1 MATSNRD
8 RVGQALEHLGEGLRP
23 YVEREMKAEYWERA
37 AQVIV
42 VTLAGPEGKRLPKH
56 ALDDVQN
63 LLKLMW
69 DQWNSVFRKKLSQA
83 ERTLVSELRDAR
95 NRWAHQEAFSVDDTY
110 RTLDSA
116 HRLLTAVSA
125 EEATEVD
132 HMKQEVLRISFEQA
146 TKKAEKQAALFPTE
160 GTPAAGLLPWREIA
174 TPHKDVA
181 SGRYQQAE
189 FAADLGQVFRGEG
202 SDEYRDPK
210 EFFRRTYLTEGLTSL
225 LTLAVERLT
234 GSGGEP
240 VVGLQTNFGGGK
252 THSLL
257 ALHHAFSGVALA
269 ELSGLE
275 AVIERVGVRELP
287 DVRRAVLVGT
297 SISPGRVH
305 EKPDGTKIRTL
316 WGEVAWQLG
325 GPDGYAMVAQDD
337 ERATNPGDQLNELF
351 REFGPCLILIDEWV
365 AYARQLYG
373 VDGLPAGSFD
383 THYSFAQALTEAAHA
398 VEGTLVVVALPAS
411 DIEIGGVGGEE
422 ALKKL
427 SNVVASKASPWRPAL
442 PEESFEI
449 VRRRLFDEM
458 TDPVAFSNR
467 DATVRAFLDLYK
479 GQDQEFPTDC
489 HEADYGRL
497 LASAFPIHPE
507 LFKRLYE
514 DWGALEKFQRMRGVL
529 RLMAAVIHALWERED
544 KSLMIMP
551 GTIPIDDPAVQR
563 ELTRYLEDNWVPVI
577 ERDVDGA
584 SSTPLGL
591 DRGTPGLGRYSA
603 ARRVA
608 RTIFLGSAATV
619 GTAHRG
625 LEDQHIKLGC
635 VQPGEGPAVF
645 GDALRRLTDQ
655 AFFLYGDGQ
664 RYWYQ
669 TQPTVQRLARDRASA
684 LDQDVVFE
692 EIIRRLRADRGR
704 GDFAGVHI
712 APTDGGDIPDETE
725 VRLAVLGPDTPHAAK
740 AEDSPARVKSAEIL
754 QQRGGGPRRFRNM
767 LLFAAADKTRLS
779 ELEDAV
785 RQYIAWRTI
794 VDDHKDLNL
803 DAFGLNQATAKRDQF
818 DETVDQ
824 RMRETYMW
832 VLVPTQPDPQGQL
845 EWNEVRLQPQD
856 ALAVRA
862 SKKLRSQDELITQY
876 APTLLRHE
884 LDRIP
889 LWEGDHAGLKKL
901 WEDFAQY
908 PYLPRLRDSSVMLE
922 AVRNGVASTSWNPET
937 FGYAEG
943 YSEKDSRYL
952 GLKAVEQTSVLMNP
966 SSLLVKPE
974 VTAKQLEEEGAGA
987 GPQTLKPAEP
997 PRPGKQ
1003 VRRFHGVKRVDPV
1016 RLSGEAGTIANEVVQ
1031 HLTKLSNAEV
1041 EVTIEIAAKT
1051 DEAIPDDVQRTV
1063 TENAKTLKFDQFG
1076 FVES

>member
-8 RVGQALEHLGEGLRP
+8 RVGRALELLADGLRP
-23 YVEREMKAEYWERA
+23 YVEREMKAEYGGQA
-37 AQVIV
+37 ARVIAA
-42 VTLAGPEGKRLPKH
+42 TLAGPEEKKVPTN
-56 ALDDVQN
+56 AFADVQN
-63 LLKLMW
+63 LLKLVW

-83 ERTLVSELRDAR
+83 ERTLVSELRDSR
-95 NRWAHQEAFSVDDTY
+95 NKWAHQEAFSVDDTY
-110 RTLDSA
+110 RALDSA
-116 HRLLTAVSA
+116 HRLLTAISA
-125 EEATEVD
+125 EEAADVD
-132 HMKQEVLRISFEQA
+132 RMKQEVLRISFQQA

-181 SGRYQQAE
+181 SGGYQQAE

-234 GSGGEP
+234 GGGGEP

-257 ALHHAFSGVALA
+257 SLYHAFSGVTPTDLLGV
-269 ELSGLE
+269 EPVLE
-275 AVIERVGVRELP
+275 KAGIRELP
-287 DVRRAVLVGT
+287 SVRRAVLVGT
-297 SISPGRVH
+297 SISPGRIH
-305 EKPDGTKIRTL
+305 DKPDGTRVRTL
-316 WGEVAWQLG
+316 WGELAWQLG
-325 GPDGYAMVAQDD
+325 GAAGYEMVAQDD
-337 ERATNPGDQLNELF
+337 EKATNPGDQLNKLF
-351 REFGPCLILIDEWV
+351 REFGPCLVLIDEWV

-373 VDGLPAGSFD
+373 VEGLPAGSFD

-398 VEGTLVVVALPAS
+398 VDGTLVVVALPAS
-411 DIEIGGVGGEE
+411 DIEIGGEGGEE
-422 ALKKL
+422 TLKKL
-427 SNVVASKASPWRPAL
+427 SNVVARKASPWRPAL

-458 TDPVAFSNR
+458 TDPVTYANR
-467 DATVRAFLDLYK
+467 DATVKAFMDLYK
-479 GQDQEFPTDC
+479 AQGQEFPSDC
-489 HEADYGRL
+489 READYGRL

-507 LFKRLYE
+507 LFERLYE
-514 DWGALEKFQRMRGVL
+514 DWGSLEKFQRTRGVL
-529 RLMAAVIHALWERED
+529 RLMAAVIHALWERQD

-551 GTIPIDDPAVQR
+551 GTVPIDDPTVQR

-584 SSTPLGL
+584 ASTPLAL
-591 DRGTPGLGRYSA
+591 DRATPGLGRYSA
-603 ARRVA
+603 ARRVS

-625 LEDQHIKLGC
+625 LEDQRIKLGC

-669 TQPTVQRLARDRASA
+669 VQPTVQRLARDRASA
-684 LDQDVVFE
+684 LSQDGAFE
-692 EIIRRLRADRGR
+692 EIVQRLRADRAR
-704 GDFAGVHI
+704 GDFAGMHI
-712 APTDGGDIPDETE
+712 APADGGDVPDETE
-725 VRLAVLGPDTPHAAK
+725 VRLVVLGPDTPHTAK
-740 AEDSPARVKSAEIL
+740 ANDSPARVKSAEIL
-754 QQRGGGPRRFRNM
+754 QRRGGGPRRFRNM
-767 LLFAAADKTRLS
+767 LVFASADKTRLG

-785 RQYIAWRTI
+785 RQYLAWRSI
-794 VDDHKDLNL
+794 VDDRENLNL

-818 DETVDQ
+818 NETVVQ

-832 VLVPTQPDPQGQL
+832 ALVPTQPDAQGQM
-845 EWNEVRLQPQD
+845 EWDEVRLQPQD

-862 SKKLRSQDELITQY
+862 SKKLRSQDELITEY

-889 LWEGDHAGLKKL
+889 LWEGDHVGLKKL

-908 PYLPRLRDSSVMLE
+908 LYLPRLRDSSVMLE
-922 AVRNGVASTSWNPET
+922 AVRDGISSTTWNPDA

-943 YSEKDSRYL
+943 YSEKDGRYP
-952 GLKAVEQTSVLMNP
+952 GLKGGQQASVLMNP
-966 SSLLVKPE
+966 SSLLVKPD
-974 VTAKQLEEEGAGA
+974 VAAKQLAT
-987 GPQTLKPAEP
+987 GPPPPPPPPPPPKGKP
-997 PRPGKQ
+997 
-1003 VRRFHGVKRVDPV
+1003 VRRFHGVKQVDPV
-1016 RLSGEAGTIANEVVQ
+1016 RLTGEAGTIANEVVQ
-1031 HLTKLSNAEV
+1031 HLTKLPNAEV
-1041 EVTIEIAAKT
+1041 EITIEIEART
-1051 DEAIPDDVQRTV
+1051 EDAIPEDVQRTV

-1076 FVES
+1076 FEEA